1 MPRRSLPA
9 LAAFLI
15 SLGANAG
22 ETQSGD
28 SGFQREVAFGEY
40 TPLSRSAEVARRM
53 LSPLANEEIARVSAN
68 SQLALREQGI
78 DLEREKFGLYVP
90 AAAPPQGYALLSFI
104 PPWQG
109 GNLPSGWARVLDKH
123 GMIFVS
129 ASNSG
134 NTENTLDRRV
144 PLALLGA
151 YNVMQRYPVDKDRVY
166 IGGLSGGSRVA
177 MRVALSFPDLFH
189 GALLNAGSDP
199 IGGVQAVLPPADLTQ
214 LFQSASR
221 LVYVT
226 GTADTWNIE
235 NDVGSRQSMTDWCV
249 FQTFTETMQRAGHEI
264 ATPAALDHALST
276 LDARP
281 SPNAEKL
288 AACRQRIAKQMG
300 AKLRD
305 VRDLLDRGKPHDS
318 WQQLVKLD
326 VRYGGLAAPQSIEI
340 GSRIGGR
347 R

>member
-15 SLGANAG
+15 SLSASAG
-22 ETQSGD
+22 ETPAGGG
-28 SGFQREVAFGEY
+28 GFQREVTFGEY
-40 TPLSRSAEVARRM
+40 TPLSRSAEVIRRM
-53 LSPLANEEIARVSAN
+53 LSPLEGDEMARVSAD
-68 SQLALREQGI
+68 SHLALREQPV
-78 DLEREKFGLYVP
+78 DLQKEKFGLYVP
-90 AAAPPQGYALLSFI
+90 ATPPQRGYALLSFI
-104 PPWQG
+104 PPWQVG
-109 GNLPSGWARVLDKH
+109 SLPNGWARVLDKH
-123 GMIFVS
+123 GTIFVS

-134 NTENTLDRRV
+134 NTEKTLDRRV

-199 IGGVQAVLPPADLTQ
+199 IGDGQAVLPPADLFQ

-221 LVYVT
+221 LAYVT

-235 NDVGSRQSMTDWCV
+235 NDVGSRQSMTGWCV
-249 FQTFTETMQRAGHEI
+249 FQTLTETMQRAGHEI
-264 ATPAALDHALST
+264 ATPAALDHALSA
-276 LDARP
+276 LDERS

-288 AACRQRIAKQMG
+288 AACRQRIAGQMS
-300 AKLRD
+300 AKLQE
-305 VRDLLDRGKPHDS
+305 VSDLLDRGKPHDA
-318 WQQLVKLD
+318 WQQLAKLD

-340 GSRIGGR
+340 AGRIGGR